1 MHKQRLQS
9 SLELHALLLNQIQL
23 QRRSDMNKVG
33 SSISPTMLMK
43 PLTRCLLHQ
52 RSGLGHLLV
61 LLVTLLI
68 YGNASLNE
76 MYLFTLVVIKRPY
89 TIHSKEVTSL
99 LASPS
104 MKLRTLCTSNPMCSK
119 RWFRIHSVG
128 M

>member
-9 SLELHALLLNQIQL
+9 LLGLHALLLNQIQL
-23 QRRSDMNKVG
+23 QRRSDISKVG
-33 SSISPTMLMK
+33 LSISPTMLMK
-43 PLTRCLLHQ
+43 PLTRCLLHHKNV
-52 RSGLGHLLV
+52 LVHPLV
-61 LLVTLLI
+61 LLVTLSI
-68 YGNASLNE
+68 YGSESLNA